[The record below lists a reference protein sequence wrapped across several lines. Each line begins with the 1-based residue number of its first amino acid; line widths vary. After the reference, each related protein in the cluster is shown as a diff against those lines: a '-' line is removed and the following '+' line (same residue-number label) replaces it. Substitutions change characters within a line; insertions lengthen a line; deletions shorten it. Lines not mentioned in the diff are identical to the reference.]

1 LPVVLARKPKLLFG
15 WWFACTIEDAMK
27 ILSTLAFSVVLGFAI
42 VGLIRGDLFIVL
54 TDFNVVRREAQLS
67 CLIAISAGFVVS
79 LLRDD

>member
-1 LPVVLARKPKLLFG
+1 MVLARKPKLLFG
-15 WWFACTIEDAMK
+15 WWFACAIEDAMK

-42 VGLIRGDLFIVL
+42 VLIRGDLFIVL

-67 CLIAISAGFVVS
+67 CLIAICAGFVVS

>member
-42 VGLIRGDLFIVL
+42 VGASVINCWWAHV
-54 TDFNVVRREAQLS
+54 N
-67 CLIAISAGFVVS
+67 
-79 LLRDD
+79 LLDCNMLAPNLV